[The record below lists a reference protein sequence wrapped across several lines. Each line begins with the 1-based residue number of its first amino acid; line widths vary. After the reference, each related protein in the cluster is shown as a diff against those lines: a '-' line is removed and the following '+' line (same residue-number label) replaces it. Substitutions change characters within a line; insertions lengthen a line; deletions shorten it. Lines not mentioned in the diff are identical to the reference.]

1 MSDPNNIDLNS
12 LYSSVLQEI
21 KNEKVQELTPTFYQS
36 LSDLIGKLK
45 REKYDN
51 LDAKIHD
58 GLIHMITGLAGL
70 LISIRI
76 GKASATIPINHT
88 NMLDEEKYILD
99 SEDEIRERKEI
110 ILSATLNGKSKL
122 LESISIKHKTRTV
135 VVRFLKETEQIVGA
149 DMEKYGPFKIE
160 DVATLPFENAQALT
174 SRQIAIKVRWED

>member
-1 MSDPNNIDLNS
+1 MSDAKNIDLNS
-12 LYSSVLQEI
+12 LYSIVRLEI
-21 KNEKVQELTPTFYQS
+21 ENEKVQELTPTFYQS

-45 REKYDN
+45 LEKYDN

-58 GLIHMITGLAGL
+58 GLINMFTKLAGL
-70 LISIRI
+70 LITIRI
-76 GKASATIPINHT
+76 EKASTTIPINHT